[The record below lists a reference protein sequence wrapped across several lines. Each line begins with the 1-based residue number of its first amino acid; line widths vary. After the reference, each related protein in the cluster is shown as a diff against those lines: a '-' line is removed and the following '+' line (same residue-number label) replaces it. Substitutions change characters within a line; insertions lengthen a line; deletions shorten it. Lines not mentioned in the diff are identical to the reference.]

1 MQFHYTP
8 QQMAGSVKYG
18 HKCRIGNWN
27 EDTALEDESVKN
39 FLNARETSTL
49 TVSRLQAMRGSQCAS
64 KALTAP
70 NADGFVHDGD
80 VVNLLSKGTESFV
93 AVDVSDNLGKAD
105 MGACAVTASPEAGSV
120 VRNCWQIQKKN
131 DSSDNVVRYGE
142 QIILTCS
149 APSDMYLASAKTSL
163 LTGTQSRQSGRQEV
177 YAASALDYN
186 SVWTVVFHDPRMV
199 LEMTGEPVPAN
210 AAVCL
215 KHCASGILM
224 NCDATLVRNYFGG
237 EYEVCCN
244 NSTSKDLKQIL
255 YAEQV
260 GKVGDTVKFVSTPN
274 VFFIVNK

>member
-1 MQFHYTP
+1 
-8 QQMAGSVKYG
+8 
-18 HKCRIGNWN
+18 
-27 EDTALEDESVKN
+27 
-39 FLNARETSTL
+39 
-49 TVSRLQAMRGSQCAS
+49 
-64 KALTAP
+64 
-70 NADGFVHDGD
+70 
-80 VVNLLSKGTESFV
+80 
-93 AVDVSDNLGKAD
+93 
-105 MGACAVTASPEAGSV
+105 
-120 VRNCWQIQKKN
+120 
-131 DSSDNVVRYGE
+131 
-142 QIILTCS
+142 
-149 APSDMYLASAKTSL
+149 MYLASAKTSL